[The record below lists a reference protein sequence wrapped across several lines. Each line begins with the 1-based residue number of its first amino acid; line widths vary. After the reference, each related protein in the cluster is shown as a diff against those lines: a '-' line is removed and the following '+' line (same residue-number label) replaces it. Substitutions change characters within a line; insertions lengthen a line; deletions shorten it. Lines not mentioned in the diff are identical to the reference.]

1 MTHAILIQWKNFLT
15 LGEVAVTGERILVVD
30 DGADMRDFVINYVLK
45 PNGFD
50 YLEAHDGLEG
60 FELLVAENPELILLD
75 LQMPRLD
82 GIGLLRKMKEHEI
95 TTPVVLMTF
104 YGSED
109 VAIEVF
115 RLGVRDYVQKPFT
128 DDELLESIERALIET
143 RLRRERESLTEQLA
157 AANRDLQSRIRD
169 FEMLHKVGR
178 IVTNAPNANSLLSGI
193 IEATAHITQ
202 VSRVYL
208 SVLDERGKVL
218 YNRAVLENGRV
229 RLVNEQANN
238 PTTWQVIESRQA
250 AVSAPEMDRDT
261 EQFFVHISAPLT
273 IQGKPFGALTIVALA
288 DMATPQQLTLLSILA
303 DYAAI
308 GLRVHG
314 WRQ

>member
-1 MTHAILIQWKNFLT
+1 
-15 LGEVAVTGERILVVD
+15 VTGERILVVD

-45 PNGFD
+45 PNGYD
-50 YLEAHDGLEG
+50 YIEAHDGLEG

-128 DDELLESIERALIET
+128 DDELLEAIERALIET
-143 RLRRERESLTEQLA
+143 RLRRERETLTEQLA
-157 AANRDLQSRIRD
+157 AANRDLQTRIRD

-178 IVTNAPNANSLLSGI
+178 IVANAPNANSLLTGI

-202 VSRVYL
+202 VNRAYL
-208 SVLDERGKVL
+208 SILDERGKEL
-218 YNRAVLENGRV
+218 YNRSVLEGGRV
-229 RLVNEQANN
+229 RLVNERANN
-238 PTTWQVIESRQA
+238 PTAWQVIESRHA
-250 AVSAPEMDRDT
+250 AVGAPEMDPDT
-261 EQFFVHISAPLT
+261 EQFFVHISTPLSA
-273 IQGKPFGALTIVALA
+273 QGKPFGALTIVALA
-288 DMATPQQLTLLSILA
+288 DMATPQQLTLLGILA

-308 GLRVHG
+308 GLRAHG
-314 WRQ
+314 WQR

>member
-1 MTHAILIQWKNFLT
+1 
-15 LGEVAVTGERILVVD
+15 
-30 DGADMRDFVINYVLK
+30 
-45 PNGFD
+45 
-50 YLEAHDGLEG
+50 
-60 FELLVAENPELILLD
+60 
-75 LQMPRLD
+75 MPRLD

-95 TTPVVLMTF
+95 NTPVVLMTF

-157 AANRDLQSRIRD
+157 AANRDLQSRVRD

-178 IVTNAPNANSLLSGI
+178 IVANAPNANNLLMGI
-193 IEATAHITQ
+193 LEATAHITQ
-202 VSRVYL
+202 VNRVYL
-208 SVLDERGKVL
+208 SVLDGREKVL
-218 YNRAVLENGRV
+218 YNRAIMESGRV

-238 PTTWQVIESRQA
+238 SIAWRVIESRQA
-250 AVSAPEMDRDT
+250 AVGAPEMDPDS
-261 EQFFVHISAPLT
+261 EQFYVYISAPLT
-273 IQGKPFGALTIVALA
+273 TQGKPFGALTIVALA
-288 DMATPQQLTLLSILA
+288 DMATPQQLTLLGILA

-314 WRQ
+314 WQQ